1 MDDAVHSGDFLLAG
15 KVLSKIFARL
25 TKKRSADLN
34 FEHYFF

>member
-15 KVLSKIFARL
+15 KVLSKILARL
-25 TKKRSADLN
+25 TKKCSIDLK